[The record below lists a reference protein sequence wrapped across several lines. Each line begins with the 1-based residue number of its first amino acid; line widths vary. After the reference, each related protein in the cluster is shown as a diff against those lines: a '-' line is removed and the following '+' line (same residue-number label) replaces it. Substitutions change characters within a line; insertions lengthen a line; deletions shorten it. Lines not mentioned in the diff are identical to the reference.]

1 MGSMADSKTY
11 YLKRVN
17 RIICPL
23 FFLALIVS
31 CEKPSSILNETYFTP
46 IEPNDELDSPAVYHG
61 NNEAWIVVTGKDG
74 DRLSVYDA
82 NSGKKVRVIGS
93 NGVGFS
99 QFAYPNG
106 IWIEDNLMIIV
117 ERDNH
122 RLQLFRLPDFEPLGF
137 IGETELATPYG
148 INVLYD
154 SEGQLDV
161 FVTDSEYVIDKDP
174 VEVHG
179 RRIRH
184 WKLTVEGDAIS
195 HTLVNTF
202 GDITGPG
209 MLYEVESIFADRQ
222 HNRLMI
228 ADEQENVI
236 KVYTM
241 DGDFTGIILAKGR
254 FAGDP
259 EGIALYKCGEN
270 DGVWIFTDQS
280 HDRNRFHLFDR
291 KSLQY
296 LETFTMSQT
305 TNTDGIWLTQKPTGR
320 FSDGVFCTLNND
332 KNVSVVNVSSFKEAM
347 PHLFRCDG

>member
-11 YLKRVN
+11 YLKRVG

-31 CEKPSSILNETYFTP
+31 CERPSSTLNEIYFTP
-46 IEPNDELDSPAVYHG
+46 IQPNDELDSPAVYHG
-61 NNEAWIVVTGKDG
+61 NNEAWIIVTAKDG

-82 NSGKKVRVIGS
+82 NNGKKIRVIGS
-93 NGVGFS
+93 KGDGFS

-106 IWIEDNLMIIV
+106 IWIEDDLMIIV